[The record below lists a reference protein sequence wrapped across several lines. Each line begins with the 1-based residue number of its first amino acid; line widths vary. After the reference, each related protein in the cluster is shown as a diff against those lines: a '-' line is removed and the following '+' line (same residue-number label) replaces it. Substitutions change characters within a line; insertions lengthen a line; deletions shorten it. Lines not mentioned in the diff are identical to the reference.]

1 MFDIKNIIQAKTS
14 DQAIAALLTHSQAR
28 LIAGGTDLLVKLRAG
43 KLENCRLVSI
53 HDAEDLQ
60 GVSLTEDGAVAIG
73 PLCTFRELCQD
84 PLIQA
89 HLPLLAQGAAT
100 VGGPQIRAMGTVGG
114 NLCNG
119 ATSADTAPAL
129 LAYGAKL
136 QLKGPGGLE
145 TLDIADFY
153 LGPGQ
158 VKLGHNQI
166 LYRILVEKAD
176 YQDYQGA
183 YLKYAM
189 RNAMDIANTGC
200 SANVRLSPDK
210 KTFERVRVAFGVA
223 GPVPMRAPAA
233 EAAITGSPLTKAAVE
248 RFGNTV
254 IEDINPRDSW
264 RASKAFR
271 QHIAVELAQRCL
283 VESVKRC
290 GGAII

>member
-189 RNAMDIANTGC
+189 RNAMDIST
-200 SANVRLSPDK
+200 L
-210 KTFERVRVAFGVA
+210 GVA
-223 GPVPMRAPAA
+223 VLVKLSQDRQCLADLRIALGVAAPTPIRVPKTEAALKGKGLA
-233 EAAITGSPLTKAAVE
+233 EAQSLIADLVREEIQ
-248 RFGNTV
+248 
-254 IEDINPRDSW
+254 PRDSW
-264 RASKAFR
+264 RASRAFR
-271 QHIAVELAQRCL
+271 LQIA
-283 VESVKRC
+283 
-290 GGAII
+290 G